1 MVFWVIGYLQIN
13 LHRLDRR
20 MNTKE
25 QADQLIDRAKN
36 LQEFLVFRDMEE
48 IIFNGNPIPYNM
60 NHVLG
65 GPVEIVVPAISQEE
79 AEQRV
84 DAWLNGQRA

>member
-1 MVFWVIGYLQIN
+1 MITAK
-13 LHRLDRR
+13 D
-20 MNTKE
+20 
-25 QADQLIDRAKN
+25 QADQLINRAKN

-60 NHVLG
+60 NHIMG
-65 GPVEIVVPAISQEE
+65 GPVEITVPAISQEE

-84 DAWLNGQRA
+84 NEWLNGQRV

>member
-1 MVFWVIGYLQIN
+1 MTN
-13 LHRLDRR
+13 AKD
-20 MNTKE
+20 
-25 QADQLIDRAKN
+25 QADQLINRAKN
-36 LQEFLVFRDMEE
+36 LQEFLVFRDIEE

-65 GPVEIVVPAISQEE
+65 GPVEITVPAMSQDE

-84 DAWLNGQRA
+84 DAWLQGQRA

>member
-1 MVFWVIGYLQIN
+1 MTN
-13 LHRLDRR
+13 A
-20 MNTKE
+20 KE
-25 QADQLIDRAKN
+25 QADQLINRAKN

-48 IIFNGNPIPYNM
+48 IIFNGNPIPYTM
-60 NHVLG
+60 NHAIG
-65 GPVEIVVPAISQEE
+65 GPVEISVPAMSQEE